1 MPRDDLPRD
10 GAIVLDIVLACRR
23 IRRFA
28 AGFSRETFLAD
39 EKTQSAIVHQLQ
51 IIGEATKRLTTGFR
65 ESHAET
71 PWRDIARMRD
81 RLIHHYDAVDL
92 DEVWKT
98 VETDIPDLLARL
110 EPVVPDDTTEE

>member
-1 MPRDDLPRD
+1 MPRDE
-10 GAIVLDIVLACRR
+10 AIVLDIVLACRP
-23 IRRFA
+23 IQQFA

-51 IIGEATKRLTTGFR
+51 VIGEATKRLTTEFR
-65 ESHAET
+65 ESHAEV

-98 VETDIPDLLARL
+98 TETDVPDLLVRL
-110 EPVVPDDTTEE
+110 DPLVPDNESE

>member
-1 MPRDDLPRD
+1 MPRDD
-10 GAIVLDIVLACRR
+10 AIVLDIVLACRR
-23 IRRFA
+23 ILRFA

-51 IIGEATKRLTTGFR
+51 VIGEATKRLTTAFR
-65 ESHAET
+65 ESHSEI

-98 VETDIPDLLARL
+98 TETDIPDLLARL
-110 EPVVPDDTTEE
+110 EPLVPDDESKQ

>member
-1 MPRDDLPRD
+1 MPRDD
-10 GAIVLDIVLACRR
+10 AIVLDIVLACRR

-28 AGFSRETFLAD
+28 AGFSRETLLAE

-51 IIGEATKRLTTGFR
+51 GVGEATKRLTTSFR
-65 ESHAET
+65 ESHADI

-92 DEVWKT
+92 DEVWKS
-98 VETDIPDLLARL
+98 PS
-110 EPVVPDDTTEE
+110 

>member
-1 MPRDDLPRD
+1 MPRDV
-10 GAIVLDIVLACRR
+10 AIVLDIVLACRR
-23 IRRFA
+23 IQRFT

-51 IIGEATKRLTTGFR
+51 IIGEATKRLTTAFQ
-65 ESHAET
+65 ESHAEV

-98 VETDIPDLLARL
+98 AQTDIRDLLARL
-110 EPVVPDDTTEE
+110 EPLVPDNESEQ

>member
-1 MPRDDLPRD
+1 MPRDD
-10 GAIVLDIVLACRR
+10 AIVLDIVLACRR

-51 IIGEATKRLTTGFR
+51 VIGEATKRLTTSFR
-65 ESHAET
+65 ESHAEI

-98 VETDIPDLLARL
+98 TETDIPDLLVHL
-110 EPVVPDDTTEE
+110 EPLVPDNEPE